1 MTCLRD
7 GIFRARLDGEL
18 DGSELEAVN
27 QHLALCADCRSQFEK
42 LSTETA
48 RTQELLACLASK
60 EGEPSPA
67 AAYVRFSAQLGTA
80 PEPKP
85 SLINRLFAPRW
96 RPVWGLAAAAV
107 AVAVLIGVGPV
118 RLFAQ
123 KVLAMLR
130 VQKITVVSIDPTT
143 LMSSS
148 EPDSRPYKLIN
159 QFFSDNV
166 VVTIDPGKPEVVS
179 SVIKAAQLAGYPI
192 RTIGNL
198 GAPQRLEVNGETAF
212 QMTVNRDRIETLLDE
227 VGRSDVRIPESA
239 NGALIAVHIP
249 KIVFSMYGDCPV
261 RRRSG
266 DSNPHSRTDELAQ
279 RKMERM
285 ADTQNTNCTYL
296 VQAPSPTVSVPPELN
311 MSEIAEAAL
320 ELAGMSPGEAHSFC
334 RTVDWS
340 STLVVPIPRDSSAYA
355 KVTVDGV
362 EGTLITETLSQGN
375 RYSLLWIK
383 NGVIHSLMG
392 RGSSSDALTLAASL
406 RIPDDP
412 I

>member
-1 MTCLRD
+1 MTCLHD
-7 GIFRARLDGEL
+7 GILRARLDSEL
-18 DGSELEAVN
+18 GGSELEAVN
-27 QHLALCADCRSQFEK
+27 QHLVVCVDCRSRFAK

-48 RTQELLACLASK
+48 HTQDLLASLASD
-60 EGEPSPA
+60 GGGSSPA
-67 AAYVRFSAQLGTA
+67 VGYAQFSAQFTTA
-80 PEPKP
+80 PEPTP

-107 AVAVLIGVGPV
+107 AVAILVGIGPA
-118 RLFAQ
+118 RLLAQ
-123 KVLAMLR
+123 RVLAMLR

-143 LMSSS
+143 LMSGS

-159 QFFSDNV
+159 QFFADNV
-166 VVTIDPGKPEVVS
+166 VVTIDPGKPEVVPT
-179 SVIKAAQLAGYPI
+179 VTKAAQLAGYPI

-198 GAPQRLEVNGETAF
+198 GAPQRVEVNGETAF
-212 QMTVNRDRIETLLDE
+212 QMTVNRDRIESLLDE
-227 VGRSDVRIPESA
+227 VGRSDIRIPESA
-239 NGALIAVHIP
+239 NGALVAVHIP

-266 DSNPHSRTDELAQ
+266 ETNPQSRAEELAE

-285 ADTQNTNCTYL
+285 ADTKNTNCTYL

-320 ELAGMSPGEAHSFC
+320 ELAGMSPAEAHSFC

-340 STLVVPIPRDSSAYA
+340 STLVVPVPRNSSSYEN
-355 KVTVDGV
+355 VSVDGV

-383 NGVIHSLMG
+383 NGVIHSMMG
-392 RGSSSDALTLAASL
+392 HGSSSDALTLAASL
-406 RIPDDP
+406 K
-412 I
+412 